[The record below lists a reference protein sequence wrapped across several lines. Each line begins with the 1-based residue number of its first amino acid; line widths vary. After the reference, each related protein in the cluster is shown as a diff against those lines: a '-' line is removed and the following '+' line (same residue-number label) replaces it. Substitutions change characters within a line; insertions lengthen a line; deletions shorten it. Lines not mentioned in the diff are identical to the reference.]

1 MYKIMLADD
10 EGIVIDSLRF
20 IIEKEFGDSC
30 QIESAKTGRNVIE
43 LAEHFRPD
51 IAFMDIQMPGI
62 NGIEAMK
69 EIKENSGNTLF
80 IVMSAYDKFDYA
92 KEAINLGVLEY
103 LNKPVEKSKIID
115 VLRRAMGLID
125 KEREKRRQDLMIREK
140 METVVPIIENGLIY
154 SLMFKEY
161 FEEDVDN
168 FKNLLNITE
177 DYCYMGVLV
186 FGEKQVGNHM
196 TNAVGTSVLIQ
207 DSYNEVREIIRGY
220 FKCIVGSVM
229 ANKIA
234 VLIPVAE
241 EGLDY
246 NERIALI
253 DKAREM
259 VRKLR
264 ERLDISFRMG
274 LGPVGRLRDSMKS
287 YSEALRALLQS
298 DGSVAHVDD
307 IPVGCDYE
315 ENYPVETEREIFE
328 HTEKGNI
335 EEQRSAVNRYF
346 DWMVENYGDC
356 ESDIALKVLEF
367 VLWAEKIGY
376 EGSNRIYRFKSRQ
389 DYLPDIMGMK
399 GDMERM
405 RTWFLDKMDAAVR
418 NVADNKE
425 TRSNGVV
432 AKAKAYINANFH
444 KEISLDDVSREVDI
458 SPYYFSKIF
467 KEETGKNFIEYV
479 TEIRMEKAK
488 ELLQSSSLSMKEIC
502 GEVGY
507 ADPNYCSRTFK
518 KNVGLTPTEYK
529 EGKSGEKKTL

>member
-20 IIEKEFGDSC
+20 IIEKEFGDEC

-62 NGIEAMK
+62 NGIEAMR
-69 EIKENSGNTLF
+69 EIRQNNNNTIF

-103 LNKPVEKSKIID
+103 LNKPVEKNKIIY
-115 VLRRAMGLID
+115 VLKRAMSMID

-140 METVVPIIENGLIY
+140 METVVPIIESGLIY
-154 SLMFKEY
+154 SLLFQEY
-161 FEEDVDN
+161 FEEDVEN
-168 FKNLLNITE
+168 FKNLLEMKE

-186 FGEKQVGNHM
+186 FGDRQVGNHM
-196 TNAVGTSVLIQ
+196 TNVVGTSVRIQ
-207 DSYNEVREIIRGY
+207 NHYNEVREIVKGY
-220 FKCIVGSVM
+220 FKCIMGSVM

-241 EGLDY
+241 DKNDY
-246 NERIALI
+246 NERIVII
-253 DKAREM
+253 DKAREL

-264 ERLDISFRMG
+264 GRLDISFRMG
-274 LGPVGRLRDSMKS
+274 FGHTGKLRDAMKS
-287 YSEALRALLQS
+287 YNEALRSLIQFN
-298 DGSVAHVDD
+298 GSVAHVDD

-328 HTEKGNI
+328 NTEKGNI
-335 EEQRSAVNRYF
+335 EQQHLAVNRYF
-346 DWMVENYGDC
+346 DWMIENYKDC
-356 ESDIALKVLEF
+356 EMDIMLKVLEF
-367 VLWAEKIGY
+367 VLRAEKIGY
-376 EGSNRIYRFKSRQ
+376 EGSSRTYRFRSRQ
-389 DYLPDIMGMK
+389 DYLPDIMGMA
-399 GDMERM
+399 GDMERL
-405 RTWFLDKMDAAVR
+405 RGWFVDKMDAAVR
-418 NVADNKE
+418 DVANNKE
-425 TRSNGVV
+425 TQSNGVI

-467 KEETGKNFIEYV
+467 KEETGENFIEYV
-479 TEIRMEKAK
+479 TSVRMEKAK
-488 ELLQSSSLSMKEIC
+488 ELLEQSALSMKEIC
-502 GEVGY
+502 AQVGY
-507 ADPNYCSRTFK
+507 SDPNYFSRTFK
-518 KNVGLTPTEYK
+518 KNVGVTPTEYK
-529 EGKSGEKKTL
+529 EGKSGEK